1 MPGRCG
7 YKRRAAGL
15 PRPGC
20 GDCMTITY
28 QPDLLIKPSGRTAML
43 LSSGFVLDLLNP
55 DATGMP
61 ISDVARSLSQ
71 QPRWAGAT
79 KAFFSVAEHSVMVS
93 KLVPPEFAF
102 DGLMHDADEMI
113 SGDIASCVKVLIGRD
128 RIKAA
133 LKPVL
138 ISMSAWFGFRLD
150 VPQVKVADTICMA
163 TELRDLLP
171 PAWMDWGHLLPP
183 VSETIVPV
191 GPAAAY
197 ELFMARYEE
206 VKHLALKPGP
216 GRKQKRHRARH
227 ETERRSAG
235 GL

>member
-1 MPGRCG
+1 
-7 YKRRAAGL
+7 
-15 PRPGC
+15 
-20 GDCMTITY
+20 MTTAY

-79 KAFFSVAEHSVMVS
+79 RTFFSVAEHSVMVS
-93 KLVPPEFAF
+93 KLVPPALAF

-128 RIKAA
+128 RIKTA

-138 ISMSAWFGFRLD
+138 VSMSAWFGFRLD
-150 VPQVKVADTICMA
+150 VPEVKVADTICMA

-183 VSETIVPV
+183 VPETIVPV
-191 GPAAAY
+191 GPAKAY

-206 VKHLALKPGP
+206 VKHLALRPTP
-216 GRKQKRHRARH
+216 GRRQKANRARPG
-227 ETERRSAG
+227 TERRPADG
-235 GL
+235 T